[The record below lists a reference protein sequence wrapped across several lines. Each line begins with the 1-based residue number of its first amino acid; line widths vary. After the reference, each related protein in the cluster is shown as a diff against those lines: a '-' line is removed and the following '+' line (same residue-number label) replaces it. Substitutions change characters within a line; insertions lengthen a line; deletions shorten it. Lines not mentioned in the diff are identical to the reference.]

1 MKVFIDSSAWIAL
14 VKRNDINHRKAS
26 DYFKTLIKDN
36 ALLITSNYVITESVN
51 RILYDLDHDKAI
63 KFLEL
68 IEEARNKNFLKIA
81 RVDEKIDAQ
90 AIDLFKK
97 YADQKISIVDMTSF
111 YICKSLGVDK
121 VFSFDRHFKVLGLVV
136 AP

>member
-51 RILYDLDHDKAI
+51 RILYDLDHDKAV

-68 IEEARNKNFLKIA
+68 IEEARNKNFLKIT

-121 VFSFDRHFKVLGLVV
+121 VFSFDRHFKVLGQMV